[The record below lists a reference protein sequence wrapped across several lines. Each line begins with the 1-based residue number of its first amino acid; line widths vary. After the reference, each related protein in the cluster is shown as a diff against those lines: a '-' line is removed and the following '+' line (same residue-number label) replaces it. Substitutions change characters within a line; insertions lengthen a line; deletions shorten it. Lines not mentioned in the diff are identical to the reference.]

1 MEVPV
6 MTETT
11 AILSEQHALPPS
23 PAGGL
28 LLETLASRDF
38 DRICDCFEP
47 TATMRA
53 MLPSGPTEFQGATQI
68 VENLRIWFGA
78 ADEFEVLYATAD
90 EVGGR
95 PHVSWRLR
103 MHPTPWGDDAWHV
116 IEQQAYLHAGERIAA
131 IDLLCSGFQP
141 DDLG

>member
-1 MEVPV
+1 

-11 AILSEQHALPPS
+11 ATLPEQRTPAPS
-23 PAGGL
+23 PAGGQ
-28 LLETLASRDF
+28 LLEALASRDF
-38 DRICDCFEP
+38 DRMSDCFEP

-53 MLPSGPTEFQGATQI
+53 LLPSGPTEFQGATQI
-68 VENLRIWFGA
+68 VENLRIWFGG
-78 ADEFEVLYATAD
+78 ADEFEVLHGIVD
-90 EVGGR
+90 EVGDR
-95 PHVSWRLR
+95 SHVTWRLR

-141 DDLG
+141 DDLS